1 MTKKLYNKSP
11 KSLRNYIIIIT
22 CIFFVILIAYSD
34 IIKIIHSN
42 HHEISND
49 YKSKQFDSIMMY
61 YDDLYEDAYNQ
72 AIKVSNSIE
81 KDIKENIDLDDLR
94 YQMDNGIIPDELYSI
109 FESNIKGK
117 SLNNVKN
124 SRNGL
129 FVLND
134 KKVLIDYNYKRV
146 NNNGFRERIFE
157 SERTVQWNKPL
168 YDNAIKNIF
177 NQTGN
182 IIAIETFASDNEDH
196 IKIKSPEKDEL
207 EKVYKAEGLKGLEC
221 YQFLVPAY
229 ITDDGDIFG
238 QKDFDKGLIQ
248 ENHKFIVIQ
257 ELNLCDQIKQEH
269 PEIMDIEED
278 VNYYVDHP
286 GSLNIL
292 YLLGCMIIASY
303 LIVIVI
309 LVNAYNNALEE
320 SENSEDKD

>member
-1 MTKKLYNKSP
+1 MAKLHNKSP

-22 CIFFVILIAYSD
+22 CIFLVILIAYSD

-42 HHEISND
+42 HHEISED
-49 YKSKQFDSIMMY
+49 YKSKQFDSIMLC
-61 YDDLYEDAYNQ
+61 YDGLYEDAYNQ
-72 AIKVSNSIE
+72 AIKISNSIE
-81 KDIKENIDLDDLR
+81 KSIKEDLDLNDLR
-94 YQMDNGIIPDELYSI
+94 YQMDNGIIPDELYSV
-109 FESNIKGK
+109 FEKNIKGK

-134 KKVLIDYNYKRV
+134 KKVLIDFNYKRV
-146 NNNGFRERIFE
+146 NNNGFQERLFE
-157 SERTVQWNKPL
+157 NERTVQWNKLL

-182 IIAIETFASDNEDH
+182 ITAIETFASDNNNH
-196 IKIKSPEKDEL
+196 IKIKGPTKPEL
-207 EKVYKAEGLKGLEC
+207 EKVYKAEGIEGLEN

-248 ENHKFIVIQ
+248 QNHKFIVIQ
-257 ELNLCDQIKQEH
+257 EFNLYDQIKQEY
-269 PEIMDIEED
+269 PEVMNTENDI
-278 VNYYVDHP
+278 NYYVDHP

-292 YLLGCMIIASY
+292 YLMGCMIIASY

-309 LVNAYNNALEE
+309 LVNAHNNALEE
-320 SENSEDKD
+320 SEDSDDD